1 MAIIIKILV
10 AVVIIML
17 PIDVTL
23 VGMEIDFSGLQLS
36 KAFLSDDNDNNNIII
51 AVITIPIYVTSEV
64 TVTILWQ
71 QFLAPIELHWKTRK
85 IIIINNY
92 I

>member
-64 TVTILWQ
+64 IVTIL
-71 QFLAPIELHWKTRK
+71 
-85 IIIINNY
+85 
-92 I
+92 

>member
-1 MAIIIKILV
+1 
-10 AVVIIML
+10 ML

-64 TVTILWQ
+64 TVTIL
-71 QFLAPIELHWKTRK
+71 
-85 IIIINNY
+85 
-92 I
+92 